1 MAEPRSFTLADV
13 ARRFEVPQH
22 RLIHL
27 CEKEIVVPDV
37 HDAAGRGSSR
47 VFSARNVLELAV
59 ALRVRDLM
67 LPLTVAGAIVHILRA
82 LEEMLQED
90 VPHFSLVASL
100 RGSNPLDLR
109 AIISDGQSIYFSL
122 GRAGDEPRL
131 FGGVPLESSG
141 GGTPQIQARKISGA
155 DAGFGGPEGSRF
167 GRMELSVTAVAQA
180 LPIDQKPPVYSG
192 FPSDL

>member
-1 MAEPRSFTLADV
+1 MAEERTFTLAEV

-27 CEKEIVVPDV
+27 CEKQILVPDI

-67 LPLTVAGAIVHILRA
+67 LPLTLAGAMVHVMRA
-82 LEEMLQED
+82 LEEKLQED

-100 RGSNPLDLR
+100 RTANPLDLR
-109 AIISDGQSIYFSL
+109 AIVSDGKSLYFSL
-122 GRAGDEPRL
+122 SKAGDEPKL
-131 FGGVPLESSG
+131 FGGVRLESG
-141 GGTPQIQARKISGA
+141 GQALRMIQVPEVTETGSR
-155 DAGFGGPEGSRF
+155 FGGPESSRF
-167 GRMELSVTAVAQA
+167 ARLELSVTAVAQA
-180 LPIDQKPPVYSG
+180 LPID
-192 FPSDL
+192 